1 MSTVISAE
9 LEITES
15 DTAALDEIM
24 TVMREAFDV
33 EFGEAW
39 TRAQCEG
46 MLVNK
51 TIRLSIARRGGALA
65 GFALSRVI
73 LDDAELLLLAV
84 RPHARRAGVGR
95 ALLARAIA
103 VAEMMGARRLHLEV
117 RENNAAVGLYRS
129 AGFDEIGRRA
139 DYYRGANGNKFD
151 ALTFAFPLDR
161 R

>member
-1 MSTVISAE
+1 MSTVISAS
-9 LEITES
+9 LEIAES
-15 DTAALDEIM
+15 DKSALDEIM
-24 TVMREAFDV
+24 PVMREAFDA

-51 TIRLSIARRGGALA
+51 AIRLNIARREGRTA
-65 GFALSRVI
+65 GFALSRII

-84 RPHARRAGVGR
+84 RPQARRAGVGR
-95 ALLARAIA
+95 ALLDRAIA
-103 VAEMMGARRLHLEV
+103 VAETMGARRLHLEV
-117 RENNAAVGLYRS
+117 RENNAAVELYRS

-151 ALTFAFPLDR
+151 ALTFTFALGR